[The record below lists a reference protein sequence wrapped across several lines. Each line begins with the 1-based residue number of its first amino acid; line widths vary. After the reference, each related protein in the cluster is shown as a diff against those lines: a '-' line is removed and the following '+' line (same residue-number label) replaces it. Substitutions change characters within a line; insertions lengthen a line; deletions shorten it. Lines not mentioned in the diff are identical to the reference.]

1 MLRKGS
7 KYGKI
12 RPNSEYCQEKGKC
25 EDLMKVRRRP
35 LYLLEGANALS
46 GLSNA
51 IAIVTIPWLIFER
64 TGSATQ
70 AGIVV
75 ALSTIPGIFISPFV
89 GALIDHFGRKRVSI
103 GSDFL
108 SAISVMM
115 FPIWESLF
123 GLTFASIATFAVLG
137 AAFDPA
143 GYTARK
149 SLIPDVAKA
158 SNTSMDKLNS
168 WHEAVFSGGWALGP
182 AIGAVAISLVGA
194 ANSMWIVF
202 AAFILAIILISMLH
216 VGDLGLEHREEI
228 DDQEKFWTSTLRGL
242 QVLKSDKAMFYLTL
256 SIVFLAMVYL
266 PTESIVLPK
275 YFSDINDPRGLGFV
289 LSSMAVGGIASML
302 AYPWLVSR
310 FKKRTIVLGALLA
323 TSIAMIPMTFF
334 PPLGLFV
341 VSGFLLGLGW
351 GPMNPLMNSLVQQR
365 VAPHIQGRVFGVQ
378 TSLFYA
384 SGPIGMFVTGVCVD
398 AFGVRPVYTAA
409 VAILILFQL
418 VIMAVPSLHD
428 LDREASY

>member
-1 MLRKGS
+1 
-7 KYGKI
+7 
-12 RPNSEYCQEKGKC
+12 
-25 EDLMKVRRRP
+25 MKVSRRP

-51 IAIVTIPWLIFER
+51 IAIITVPWLIFER

-75 ALSTIPGIFISPFV
+75 AASAIPGIIISPFV
-89 GALIDHFGRKRVSI
+89 GALIDHYGRKRVSI
-103 GSDFL
+103 GSDLL
-108 SAISVMM
+108 SALSVMM
-115 FPIWESLF
+115 FPIWDSLF

-182 AIGAVAISLVGA
+182 AIGAIAISLVGA

-202 AAFILAIILISMLH
+202 VAFILAIILISMLH

-228 DDQEKFWTSTLRGL
+228 NDQEKFWTSTLRGL
-242 QVLKSDKAMFYLTL
+242 QVLKSDKAMYYLTI

-266 PTESIVLPK
+266 PTESIILPK
-275 YFSDINDPRGLGFV
+275 YFSDIDDPRGLGYV
-289 LSSMAVGGIASML
+289 LSSMAAGSIATTL
-302 AYPWLVSR
+302 AYPKLVKH
-310 FKKRTIVLGALLA
+310 FKKRSIVIGSLAA
-323 TSIAMIPMTFF
+323 TSLAMIPMTFF

-341 VSGFLLGLGW
+341 LAGFLLGLGW
-351 GPMNPLMNSLVQQR
+351 GPMNPLMNSMVQQR

-384 SGPIGMFVTGVCVD
+384 SGPIGMFVTGVSVD
-398 AFGVRPVYTAA
+398 AFGVRPVYIAA
-409 VAILILFQL
+409 VSILIVFQL
-418 VIMAVPSLHD
+418 FIMFLPDLHD
-428 LDREASY
+428 LDREAQY

>member
-1 MLRKGS
+1 
-7 KYGKI
+7 
-12 RPNSEYCQEKGKC
+12 
-25 EDLMKVRRRP
+25 MKVSRRP

-51 IAIVTIPWLIFER
+51 IAIITVPWLIFER

-70 AGIVV
+70 AGLVV
-75 ALSTIPGIFISPFV
+75 AASAVPGIIISPFV
-89 GALIDHFGRKRVSI
+89 GALIDHYGRKRVSI
-103 GSDFL
+103 GSDLL
-108 SAISVMM
+108 SALSVML
-115 FPIWESLF
+115 FPIWDSLF

-168 WHEAVFSGGWALGP
+168 WHEAVFSGGWVLGP
-182 AIGAVAISLVGA
+182 AIGAIAISLVGA

-202 AAFILAIILISMLH
+202 VAFILAIILISMLH

-228 DDQEKFWTSTLRGL
+228 GDQEKFWTSTLRGL
-242 QVLKSDKAMFYLTL
+242 QVLKSDKAMYYLTL

-266 PTESIVLPK
+266 PTESVVLPK
-275 YFSDINDPRGLGFV
+275 YFSDIDDPRGYGYV
-289 LSSMAVGGIASML
+289 LSSMAAGGIVTTL
-302 AYPWLVSR
+302 AYPKLVKH
-310 FKKRTIVLGALLA
+310 FKKRTIVIGALAA
-323 TSIAMIPMTFF
+323 TSVAMIPMTFF
-334 PPLGLFV
+334 PPIGLFV
-341 VSGFLLGLGW
+341 LAGFLLGLGW
-351 GPMNPLMNSLVQQR
+351 GPMNPLMNSVVQQR

-384 SGPIGMFVTGVCVD
+384 SGPIGMFVTGVSVD
-398 AFGVRPVYTAA
+398 AFGVRPVYIAA
-409 VAILILFQL
+409 VSILIVFQL
-418 VIMAVPSLHD
+418 FIMLLPDLRD
-428 LDREASY
+428 LDREAQY

>member
-1 MLRKGS
+1 
-7 KYGKI
+7 
-12 RPNSEYCQEKGKC
+12 
-25 EDLMKVRRRP
+25 MKVSRRP

-51 IAIVTIPWLIFER
+51 IAIITVPWLIFER

-75 ALSTIPGIFISPFV
+75 AASAIPGIIISPFV
-89 GALIDHFGRKRVSI
+89 GALIDHYGRKRVSI
-103 GSDFL
+103 GSDLL
-108 SAISVMM
+108 SALSVML
-115 FPIWESLF
+115 FPIWDSLF

-182 AIGAVAISLVGA
+182 AIGAIAISLVGA

-202 AAFILAIILISMLH
+202 VAFILAIILISMLH

-228 DDQEKFWTSTLRGL
+228 NDQEKFWSSTLRGL
-242 QVLKSDKAMFYLTL
+242 QVLKSDKAMFYLTI

-275 YFSDINDPRGLGFV
+275 YFSDIDDPRGLGYV
-289 LSSMAVGGIASML
+289 LSSLALGGIATTL
-302 AYPWLVSR
+302 AYPKLVKH
-310 FKKRTIVLGALLA
+310 FKKRSIVIGALAA
-323 TSIAMIPMTFF
+323 TSLAMIPMTFF
-334 PPLGLFV
+334 PPIGFFV
-341 VSGFLLGLGW
+341 LAGFLLGLGW
-351 GPMNPLMNSLVQQR
+351 GPMNPLMNSMVQQR

-384 SGPIGMFVTGVCVD
+384 SGPIGMFVTGVSVD
-398 AFGVRPVYTAA
+398 AFGVRPVYIAA
-409 VAILILFQL
+409 VSILIVFQL
-418 VIMAVPSLHD
+418 FIMFLPDLHD
-428 LDREASY
+428 LDREPTY

>member
-1 MLRKGS
+1 
-7 KYGKI
+7 
-12 RPNSEYCQEKGKC
+12 
-25 EDLMKVRRRP
+25 MKVSRRP

-51 IAIVTIPWLIFER
+51 IAIITVPWLIFER

-75 ALSTIPGIFISPFV
+75 AASAIPGIIISPFV
-89 GALIDHFGRKRVSI
+89 GALIDHYGRKRVSI
-103 GSDFL
+103 GSDLL
-108 SAISVMM
+108 SALSVMM
-115 FPIWESLF
+115 FPIWDSLF

-182 AIGAVAISLVGA
+182 AIGAIAISLVGA

-202 AAFILAIILISMLH
+202 VAFILAIILISMLH

-228 DDQEKFWTSTLRGL
+228 NDQEKFWSSTLRGL
-242 QVLKSDKAMFYLTL
+242 QVLKSDKAMYYLTI
-256 SIVFLAMVYL
+256 SIVFLTMVYL
-266 PTESIVLPK
+266 PTESIILPK
-275 YFSDINDPRGLGFV
+275 YFSDIDDPRGLGYV
-289 LSSMAVGGIASML
+289 LSSMAAGGIATTL
-302 AYPWLVSR
+302 AYPKLVKH
-310 FKKRTIVLGALLA
+310 FKKRSIVIGSLAA
-323 TSIAMIPMTFF
+323 TSLAMIPMTLF
-334 PPLGLFV
+334 PPIGLFV
-341 VSGFLLGLGW
+341 LAGFLLGLGW
-351 GPMNPLMNSLVQQR
+351 GPMNPLMNSMVQQR

-384 SGPIGMFVTGVCVD
+384 SGPIGMFVTGVSVD
-398 AFGVRPVYTAA
+398 AFGVRPVYIAA
-409 VAILILFQL
+409 VSILIVFQL
-418 VIMAVPSLHD
+418 FIMFLPDLHD
-428 LDREASY
+428 LDREPTY

>member
-1 MLRKGS
+1 
-7 KYGKI
+7 
-12 RPNSEYCQEKGKC
+12 
-25 EDLMKVRRRP
+25 MKVSRRP

-51 IAIVTIPWLIFER
+51 IAIITVPWLIFER

-75 ALSTIPGIFISPFV
+75 AASAIPGIIISPFV
-89 GALIDHFGRKRVSI
+89 GALIDHYGRKRVSI
-103 GSDFL
+103 GSDLL
-108 SAISVMM
+108 SALSVML
-115 FPIWESLF
+115 FPIWDSLF

-182 AIGAVAISLVGA
+182 ALGAIAISLVGA

-202 AAFILAIILISMLH
+202 FAFILAIVLISMLH

-228 DDQEKFWTSTLRGL
+228 NDQEKFWSSTLRGL
-242 QVLKSDKAMFYLTL
+242 QVLKSDKAMYYLTI

-266 PTESIVLPK
+266 PTESIILPK
-275 YFSDINDPRGLGFV
+275 YFSDIDDPRGLGYV
-289 LSSMAVGGIASML
+289 LSSMAAGGIATTL
-302 AYPWLVSR
+302 AYPKLVKH
-310 FKKRTIVLGALLA
+310 FKKRSIVIGSLAA
-323 TSIAMIPMTFF
+323 TSLAMIPMTLF
-334 PPLGLFV
+334 PPIGLFV
-341 VSGFLLGLGW
+341 LAGFLLGLGW
-351 GPMNPLMNSLVQQR
+351 GPMNPLMNSMVQQR

-384 SGPIGMFVTGVCVD
+384 SGPIGMFVTGVSVD
-398 AFGVRPVYTAA
+398 AFGVRPVYIAA
-409 VAILILFQL
+409 VSILIVFQL
-418 VIMAVPSLHD
+418 FIMFLPDLHD
-428 LDREASY
+428 LDREAQY

>member
-1 MLRKGS
+1 
-7 KYGKI
+7 
-12 RPNSEYCQEKGKC
+12 
-25 EDLMKVRRRP
+25 MKVSRRS

-51 IAIVTIPWLIFER
+51 IAIITVPWLIFER

-70 AGIVV
+70 AGLVV
-75 ALSTIPGIFISPFV
+75 AASAIPGIIISPFV
-89 GALIDHFGRKRVSI
+89 GALIDHYGRKRVSI
-103 GSDFL
+103 GSDLL
-108 SAISVMM
+108 SALSVML
-115 FPIWESLF
+115 FPIWDSLF

-168 WHEAVFSGGWALGP
+168 WHEAVFSGGWVLGP
-182 AIGAVAISLVGA
+182 AIGAIAISLVGA

-202 AAFILAIILISMLH
+202 VAFILAIILISMLH

-228 DDQEKFWTSTLRGL
+228 GDQEKFWTSTLRGL
-242 QVLKSDKAMFYLTL
+242 QVLKSDKAMYYLTL

-266 PTESIVLPK
+266 PTESVVLPK
-275 YFSDINDPRGLGFV
+275 YFSDIDDPRGYGYV
-289 LSSMAVGGIASML
+289 LSSMAAGGIVTTL
-302 AYPWLVSR
+302 AYPKLVKH
-310 FKKRTIVLGALLA
+310 FKKRTIVIGALAA
-323 TSIAMIPMTFF
+323 TSVAMIPMTFF
-334 PPLGLFV
+334 PPIGLFV
-341 VSGFLLGLGW
+341 LAGFLLGLGW
-351 GPMNPLMNSLVQQR
+351 GPMNPLMNSVVQQR

-384 SGPIGMFVTGVCVD
+384 SGPIGMFVTGVSVD
-398 AFGVRPVYTAA
+398 AFGVRPVYIAA
-409 VAILILFQL
+409 VSILIVFQL
-418 VIMAVPSLHD
+418 FIMLLPDLRD
-428 LDREASY
+428 LDREAQY

>member
-1 MLRKGS
+1 
-7 KYGKI
+7 
-12 RPNSEYCQEKGKC
+12 
-25 EDLMKVRRRP
+25 MKVSRRP

-51 IAIVTIPWLIFER
+51 IAIITIPWLIFER

-75 ALSTIPGIFISPFV
+75 AASAIPGIIISPFV
-89 GALIDHFGRKRVSI
+89 GALIDHYGRKRVSI
-103 GSDFL
+103 GSDLL
-108 SAISVMM
+108 SALSVML
-115 FPIWESLF
+115 FPIWDSLF

-182 AIGAVAISLVGA
+182 ALGAVAISLVGA

-202 AAFILAIILISMLH
+202 IAFILAIILISMLH
-216 VGDLGLEHREEI
+216 VGDLGLEHREKI
-228 DDQEKFWTSTLRGL
+228 NDQEKFWTSTLRGL
-242 QVLKSDKAMFYLTL
+242 QVLKSDKAMYYFTI
-256 SIVFLAMVYL
+256 SIVFLSMVYL

-275 YFSDINDPRGLGFV
+275 YFSDIDDPRGLGYV
-289 LSSMAVGGIASML
+289 LSSMALGGIASML
-302 AYPWLVSR
+302 AYPRLVNR
-310 FKKRTIVLGALLA
+310 FKKRSSVIGALAA

-334 PPLGLFV
+334 PPIGLFV
-341 VSGFLLGLGW
+341 LSGFILGLGW

-378 TSLFYA
+378 TALFYA
-384 SGPIGMFVTGVCVD
+384 SGPIGMFVTGVSVD
-398 AFGVRPVYTAA
+398 AFGVRPVYIAA
-409 VAILILFQL
+409 VSILIVFQL
-418 VIMAVPSLHD
+418 FIMLLPDLHD
-428 LDREASY
+428 LDRKPTY

>member
-1 MLRKGS
+1 
-7 KYGKI
+7 
-12 RPNSEYCQEKGKC
+12 
-25 EDLMKVRRRP
+25 MKVSRRP

-51 IAIVTIPWLIFER
+51 IAIITIPWLIFER

-75 ALSTIPGIFISPFV
+75 AASAVPGIIISPFV
-89 GALIDHFGRKRVSI
+89 GALIDHYGRKRVSI
-103 GSDFL
+103 GLDLL
-108 SAISVMM
+108 SALSVML
-115 FPIWESLF
+115 FPIWDSLF

-182 AIGAVAISLVGA
+182 ALGAIAISLVGA

-202 AAFILAIILISMLH
+202 IAFILAIILISMLH

-228 DDQEKFWTSTLRGL
+228 NDQEKFWTSTLRGL
-242 QVLKSDKAMFYLTL
+242 QVLKSDKALYYLTI

-266 PTESIVLPK
+266 PTESVVLPK
-275 YFSDINDPRGLGFV
+275 YFSDINDPRGLGYV
-289 LSSMAVGGIASML
+289 LSSMAIGGIASML
-302 AYPWLVSR
+302 AYPRLVKR
-310 FKKRTIVLGALLA
+310 FKKRNIVIGALAA
-323 TSIAMIPMTFF
+323 TSLAMIPMTFF
-334 PPLGLFV
+334 PPIGLFV
-341 VSGFLLGLGW
+341 LSGFLLGLGW

-378 TSLFYA
+378 TALFYA
-384 SGPIGMFVTGVCVD
+384 SGPIGMFVTGVSVD
-398 AFGVRPVYTAA
+398 AFGVRPVYIAA
-409 VAILILFQL
+409 VSILIFFQL
-418 VIMAVPSLHD
+418 FIMLLPDLHD
-428 LDREASY
+428 LDREAQY

>member
-1 MLRKGS
+1 
-7 KYGKI
+7 
-12 RPNSEYCQEKGKC
+12 
-25 EDLMKVRRRP
+25 MKVSRRP

-51 IAIVTIPWLIFER
+51 IAIITVPWLIFER

-75 ALSTIPGIFISPFV
+75 ALSAVPGIFLSPFV
-89 GALIDHFGRKRVSI
+89 GALIDHYGRKRVSI
-103 GSDFL
+103 GSDLL
-108 SAISVMM
+108 SALSVMM
-115 FPIWESLF
+115 FPIWDSLF

-182 AIGAVAISLVGA
+182 AIGAIAISLVGA

-202 AAFILAIILISMLH
+202 VAFILAIILISMLH

-228 DDQEKFWTSTLRGL
+228 NDQEKFWSSTLRGL
-242 QVLKSDKAMFYLTL
+242 QVLKSDKAMYYLTI

-266 PTESIVLPK
+266 PTESIILPK
-275 YFSDINDPRGLGFV
+275 YFSDIDDPRGLGFV
-289 LSSMAVGGIASML
+289 LSSMAAGGIATTL
-302 AYPWLVSR
+302 AYPKLVKH
-310 FKKRTIVLGALLA
+310 FKKRSIVIGALAA
-323 TSIAMIPMTFF
+323 TSLAMIPMTFF
-334 PPLGLFV
+334 PPIGLFV
-341 VSGFLLGLGW
+341 LAGFFLGLGW
-351 GPMNPLMNSLVQQR
+351 GPMNPLMNSMVQQR

-384 SGPIGMFVTGVCVD
+384 SGPIGMFVTGVSVD
-398 AFGVRPVYTAA
+398 AFGVRPVYIAA
-409 VAILILFQL
+409 VSILIVFQL
-418 VIMAVPSLHD
+418 FIMFLPDLHD
-428 LDREASY
+428 LDREAQY

>member
-1 MLRKGS
+1 
-7 KYGKI
+7 
-12 RPNSEYCQEKGKC
+12 
-25 EDLMKVRRRP
+25 MKVSRRP

-51 IAIVTIPWLIFER
+51 IAIITVPWLIFER

-75 ALSTIPGIFISPFV
+75 AVSAVPGIFLSPFV
-89 GALIDHFGRKRVSI
+89 GALIDHYGRKRVSI
-103 GSDFL
+103 GSDLL
-108 SAISVMM
+108 SALSVMM
-115 FPIWESLF
+115 FPIWDSLF

-182 AIGAVAISLVGA
+182 AIGAFAISIVGA

-228 DDQEKFWTSTLRGL
+228 NDQEKFWPSTLRGL
-242 QVLKSDKAMFYLTL
+242 QVLKSDKAMYYLTI
-256 SIVFLAMVYL
+256 SIVILAMVYL
-266 PTESIVLPK
+266 PTESIILPK
-275 YFSDINDPRGLGFV
+275 YFSDIDDPRGLGYV
-289 LSSMAVGGIASML
+289 LSSMAAGGIATTL
-302 AYPWLVSR
+302 AYPKLVKH
-310 FKKRTIVLGALLA
+310 FKKRSIVIGALAA
-323 TSIAMIPMTFF
+323 TSLAMIPMTFF
-334 PPLGLFV
+334 PPIGFFILA
-341 VSGFLLGLGW
+341 GFLLGLGW
-351 GPMNPLMNSLVQQR
+351 GPMNPLMNSMVQQR

-384 SGPIGMFVTGVCVD
+384 SGPIGMFVTGVSVD
-398 AFGVRPVYTAA
+398 AFGVRPVYIAA
-409 VAILILFQL
+409 VSILIVFQL
-418 VIMAVPSLHD
+418 FIMFLPDLHD
-428 LDREASY
+428 LDREAQY

>member
-1 MLRKGS
+1 
-7 KYGKI
+7 
-12 RPNSEYCQEKGKC
+12 
-25 EDLMKVRRRP
+25 MKVSRRP

-51 IAIVTIPWLIFER
+51 IAIITVPWLIFER

-75 ALSTIPGIFISPFV
+75 AASAIPGIIISPFV
-89 GALIDHFGRKRVSI
+89 GALIDHYGRKRVSI
-103 GSDFL
+103 GSDLL
-108 SAISVMM
+108 SALSVML
-115 FPIWESLF
+115 FPIWDSLF

-182 AIGAVAISLVGA
+182 AIGAIAISLVGA

-202 AAFILAIILISMLH
+202 VAFILAIILISMLH

-228 DDQEKFWTSTLRGL
+228 NDQEKFWSSTLRGL
-242 QVLKSDKAMFYLTL
+242 QVLKSDKAMYYLTI
-256 SIVFLAMVYL
+256 SIVFLVMVYL
-266 PTESIVLPK
+266 PTESIILPK
-275 YFSDINDPRGLGFV
+275 YFSDIDDPRGLGYV
-289 LSSMAVGGIASML
+289 LSSMAAGGIATTL
-302 AYPWLVSR
+302 AYPKLVKH
-310 FKKRTIVLGALLA
+310 FKKRSIVIGSLAA
-323 TSIAMIPMTFF
+323 TSLAMIPMTFF

-341 VSGFLLGLGW
+341 LAGFLLGLGW
-351 GPMNPLMNSLVQQR
+351 GPMNPLMNSIVQQR

-384 SGPIGMFVTGVCVD
+384 SGPIGMFVTGVSVD
-398 AFGVRPVYTAA
+398 AFGVRPVYIAA
-409 VAILILFQL
+409 VSILIVFQL
-418 VIMAVPSLHD
+418 FIMFLPDLHD
-428 LDREASY
+428 LDREAQY

>member
-1 MLRKGS
+1 
-7 KYGKI
+7 
-12 RPNSEYCQEKGKC
+12 
-25 EDLMKVRRRP
+25 MKVSRRP

-51 IAIVTIPWLIFER
+51 IAIITVPWLIFER

-70 AGIVV
+70 AGLVV
-75 ALSTIPGIFISPFV
+75 AVSAIPGIIISPFV
-89 GALIDHFGRKRVSI
+89 GALIDHYGRKRVSI
-103 GSDFL
+103 GSDLL
-108 SAISVMM
+108 SALSVML
-115 FPIWESLF
+115 FPIWDSLF

-182 AIGAVAISLVGA
+182 AIGAFAISIVGA

-202 AAFILAIILISMLH
+202 IAFILAIILISLLH

-228 DDQEKFWTSTLRGL
+228 NDQEKFWTSTLRGL
-242 QVLKSDKAMFYLTL
+242 QVLKSDKAMYYLTI
-256 SIVFLAMVYL
+256 SIVFLTMVYL

-275 YFSDINDPRGLGFV
+275 YFSDIDDPRGLGYV
-289 LSSMAVGGIASML
+289 LSSMAAGGIATTL
-302 AYPWLVSR
+302 AYPKLVKH
-310 FKKRTIVLGALLA
+310 FKKRSIVIGSLAA
-323 TSIAMIPMTFF
+323 TSLAMIPMTFF
-334 PPLGLFV
+334 PPIGLFV
-341 VSGFLLGLGW
+341 LAGFLLGLGW
-351 GPMNPLMNSLVQQR
+351 GPMNPLMNSMVQQR

-384 SGPIGMFVTGVCVD
+384 SGPIGMFVTGVSVD
-398 AFGVRPVYTAA
+398 AFGVRPVYIAA
-409 VAILILFQL
+409 VSILIIFELF
-418 VIMAVPSLHD
+418 IMFLPDLHD
-428 LDREASY
+428 LDREAQY

>member
-1 MLRKGS
+1 
-7 KYGKI
+7 
-12 RPNSEYCQEKGKC
+12 
-25 EDLMKVRRRP
+25 MKVSRRP

-51 IAIVTIPWLIFER
+51 IAIITVPWLIFER

-75 ALSTIPGIFISPFV
+75 AASAIPGIIISPFV
-89 GALIDHFGRKRVSI
+89 GALIDHYGRKRVSI
-103 GSDFL
+103 GSDLL
-108 SAISVMM
+108 SALSVMM
-115 FPIWESLF
+115 FPIWDSLF

-182 AIGAVAISLVGA
+182 AIGAIAISLVGA

-202 AAFILAIILISMLH
+202 VAFILAIILISMLH

-228 DDQEKFWTSTLRGL
+228 NDQEKFWSSTLRGL
-242 QVLKSDKAMFYLTL
+242 QVLKSDKAMYYLTI
-256 SIVFLAMVYL
+256 SIVFLTMVYL
-266 PTESIVLPK
+266 PTESIILPK
-275 YFSDINDPRGLGFV
+275 YFSDIDDPRGLGYV
-289 LSSMAVGGIASML
+289 LSSMAAGGIATTL
-302 AYPWLVSR
+302 AYPKLVKH
-310 FKKRTIVLGALLA
+310 FKKRSIVIGSLAA
-323 TSIAMIPMTFF
+323 TSLAMIPMTLF
-334 PPLGLFV
+334 PPIGLFV
-341 VSGFLLGLGW
+341 LAGFLLGLGW
-351 GPMNPLMNSLVQQR
+351 GPMNPLMNSMVQQR

-384 SGPIGMFVTGVCVD
+384 SGPIGMFVTGVSVD
-398 AFGVRPVYTAA
+398 AFGVRPVYIAA
-409 VAILILFQL
+409 VSILIVFQL
-418 VIMAVPSLHD
+418 FIMFLPDLHD
-428 LDREASY
+428 LDREATY

>member
-1 MLRKGS
+1 
-7 KYGKI
+7 
-12 RPNSEYCQEKGKC
+12 
-25 EDLMKVRRRP
+25 MKVSRRP

-51 IAIVTIPWLIFER
+51 IAIITIPWLIFER

-75 ALSTIPGIFISPFV
+75 AASAIPGIFISPFV
-89 GALIDHFGRKRVSI
+89 GALIDHYGRKRVSI
-103 GSDFL
+103 GSDL
-108 SAISVMM
+108 MSALSVML
-115 FPIWESLF
+115 FPIWDSLF

-143 GYTARK
+143 GYTARI

-168 WHEAVFSGGWALGP
+168 WHEAVFSGGWVLGP
-182 AIGAVAISLVGA
+182 ALGAIAISIVGA

-202 AAFILAIILISMLH
+202 GAFILAMILISMLH

-228 DDQEKFWTSTLRGL
+228 GDQEKFWTSTLRGL
-242 QVLKSDKAMFYLTL
+242 QVLKSDKAMYYLTL

-266 PTESIVLPK
+266 PTESVVLPK
-275 YFSDINDPRGLGFV
+275 YFSDIDDPRGYGYV
-289 LSSMAVGGIASML
+289 LSSMAAGGIATTL
-302 AYPWLVSR
+302 AYPKLVKH
-310 FKKRTIVLGALLA
+310 FKKRTIVIGALAA
-323 TSIAMIPMTFF
+323 TSVAMIPMTFF
-334 PPLGLFV
+334 PPIGFFV
-341 VSGFLLGLGW
+341 LAGFLLGLGW
-351 GPMNPLMNSLVQQR
+351 GPMNPLMNSVVQQR

-384 SGPIGMFVTGVCVD
+384 SGPIGMFVTGVSVD
-398 AFGVRPVYTAA
+398 AFGVRPVYIAA
-409 VAILILFQL
+409 VSILIVFQL
-418 VIMAVPSLHD
+418 FIMFLPDLHD
-428 LDREASY
+428 LDREAQY

>member
-1 MLRKGS
+1 
-7 KYGKI
+7 
-12 RPNSEYCQEKGKC
+12 
-25 EDLMKVRRRP
+25 MKVSRRP

-51 IAIVTIPWLIFER
+51 IAIITIPWLIFER

-75 ALSTIPGIFISPFV
+75 AASTIPGIFISPFV
-89 GALIDHFGRKRVSI
+89 GALIDHYGRKRVSI
-103 GSDFL
+103 GSDLL
-108 SAISVMM
+108 SALSVML
-115 FPIWESLF
+115 FPIWDSLF

-182 AIGAVAISLVGA
+182 AIGAFAISIVGA

-202 AAFILAIILISMLH
+202 VAFILAIILISMLH

-242 QVLKSDKAMFYLTL
+242 QVLKSDKAMYYLTL

-266 PTESIVLPK
+266 PTESVVLPK
-275 YFSDINDPRGLGFV
+275 YFSDIDDPRGLGFV
-289 LSSMAVGGIASML
+289 LSSMAIGGIASML
-302 AYPWLVSR
+302 AYPRLVKR
-310 FKKRTIVLGALLA
+310 FKKRSIVIGALAA
-323 TSIAMIPMTFF
+323 TSLAMIPMTFF
-334 PPLGLFV
+334 PPIGLFV
-341 VSGFLLGLGW
+341 LAGFLLGLGW
-351 GPMNPLMNSLVQQR
+351 GPMNPLMNSMVQQR

-378 TSLFYA
+378 TALFYA
-384 SGPIGMFVTGVCVD
+384 SGPIGMFVTGVSVD
-398 AFGVRPVYTAA
+398 AFGVRPVYIAA
-409 VAILILFQL
+409 VSILIVFQL
-418 VIMAVPSLHD
+418 FIMFLPDLHD
-428 LDREASY
+428 LDREAQY

>member
-1 MLRKGS
+1 
-7 KYGKI
+7 
-12 RPNSEYCQEKGKC
+12 
-25 EDLMKVRRRP
+25 MKVSRRP

-51 IAIVTIPWLIFER
+51 IAIITVPWLIFER

-75 ALSTIPGIFISPFV
+75 AASAIPGIIISPFV
-89 GALIDHFGRKRVSI
+89 GALIDHYGRKRVSI
-103 GSDFL
+103 GSDLL
-108 SAISVMM
+108 SALSVML
-115 FPIWESLF
+115 FPIWDSLF

-168 WHEAVFSGGWALGP
+168 WHEAVFSGGWVLGP
-182 AIGAVAISLVGA
+182 ALGAIAISIVGA

-202 AAFILAIILISMLH
+202 VAFILAMILISMLH

-228 DDQEKFWTSTLRGL
+228 GDQEKFWTSTLRGL
-242 QVLKSDKAMFYLTL
+242 QVLKSDKAMYYLTL

-266 PTESIVLPK
+266 PTESVVLPK
-275 YFSDINDPRGLGFV
+275 YFSDIDDPRGYGYV
-289 LSSMAVGGIASML
+289 LSSMAAGGIATTL
-302 AYPWLVSR
+302 AYPKLVKH
-310 FKKRTIVLGALLA
+310 FKKRTIVIGALAA
-323 TSIAMIPMTFF
+323 TSLAMIPMTFF
-334 PPLGLFV
+334 PPIGFFV
-341 VSGFLLGLGW
+341 LAGFLLGLGW
-351 GPMNPLMNSLVQQR
+351 GPMNPLMNSVVQQR

-384 SGPIGMFVTGVCVD
+384 SGPIGMFVTGVSVD
-398 AFGVRPVYTAA
+398 AFGVRPVYIAA
-409 VAILILFQL
+409 VSILIVFQL
-418 VIMAVPSLHD
+418 FIMFLPDLHD
-428 LDREASY
+428 LDREPTY

>member
-1 MLRKGS
+1 
-7 KYGKI
+7 
-12 RPNSEYCQEKGKC
+12 
-25 EDLMKVRRRP
+25 MKVSRRP

-51 IAIVTIPWLIFER
+51 IAIITVPWLIFER

-75 ALSTIPGIFISPFV
+75 AASAIPGIIISPFV
-89 GALIDHFGRKRVSI
+89 GALIDHYGRKRVSI
-103 GSDFL
+103 GSDLL
-108 SAISVMM
+108 SALSVML
-115 FPIWESLF
+115 FPIWDSLF

-182 AIGAVAISLVGA
+182 AIGAIAISLVGA

-202 AAFILAIILISMLH
+202 VAFILAIILISMLH

-228 DDQEKFWTSTLRGL
+228 NDQEKFWSSTLRGL
-242 QVLKSDKAMFYLTL
+242 QVLKSDKAMYYFTI
-256 SIVFLAMVYL
+256 SIVFLVMVYL
-266 PTESIVLPK
+266 PTESIILPK
-275 YFSDINDPRGLGFV
+275 YFSDIDDPRGLGYV
-289 LSSMAVGGIASML
+289 LSSMAAGSIATTL
-302 AYPWLVSR
+302 AYPKLVKH
-310 FKKRTIVLGALLA
+310 FKKRSIVIGSLAA
-323 TSIAMIPMTFF
+323 TSLAMIPMTLF
-334 PPLGLFV
+334 PPIGLFV
-341 VSGFLLGLGW
+341 LAGFLLGLGW
-351 GPMNPLMNSLVQQR
+351 GPMNPLMNSMVQQR

-384 SGPIGMFVTGVCVD
+384 SGPIGMFVTGVSVD
-398 AFGVRPVYTAA
+398 AFGVRPVYIAA
-409 VAILILFQL
+409 VSILIVFQL
-418 VIMAVPSLHD
+418 FIMFLPDLHD
-428 LDREASY
+428 LDREPTY

>member
-1 MLRKGS
+1 
-7 KYGKI
+7 
-12 RPNSEYCQEKGKC
+12 
-25 EDLMKVRRRP
+25 MKVSRRP

-51 IAIVTIPWLIFER
+51 IAIITVPWLIFER

-75 ALSTIPGIFISPFV
+75 AASAIPGIIISPFV
-89 GALIDHFGRKRVSI
+89 GALIDHYGRKRVSI
-103 GSDFL
+103 GSDLL
-108 SAISVMM
+108 SALSVMM
-115 FPIWESLF
+115 FPIWDSLF

-182 AIGAVAISLVGA
+182 AIGAIAISLVGA

-202 AAFILAIILISMLH
+202 VAFILAIILISMLH

-228 DDQEKFWTSTLRGL
+228 NDQEKFWSSTLRGL
-242 QVLKSDKAMFYLTL
+242 QVLKSDKAMYYLTI
-256 SIVFLAMVYL
+256 SIVFLTMVYL
-266 PTESIVLPK
+266 PTESIILPK
-275 YFSDINDPRGLGFV
+275 YFSDIDDPRGLGYV
-289 LSSMAVGGIASML
+289 LSSMAAGSIATTL
-302 AYPWLVSR
+302 AYPKLVKH
-310 FKKRTIVLGALLA
+310 FKKRSIVIGSLAA
-323 TSIAMIPMTFF
+323 TSLAMIPMTLF
-334 PPLGLFV
+334 PPIGLFV
-341 VSGFLLGLGW
+341 LAGFLLGLGW
-351 GPMNPLMNSLVQQR
+351 GPMNPLMNSMVQQR

-384 SGPIGMFVTGVCVD
+384 SGPIGMFVTGVSVD
-398 AFGVRPVYTAA
+398 AFGVRPVYIAA
-409 VAILILFQL
+409 VSILIVFQL
-418 VIMAVPSLHD
+418 FIMFLPDLHD
-428 LDREASY
+428 LDREAQY

>member
-1 MLRKGS
+1 
-7 KYGKI
+7 
-12 RPNSEYCQEKGKC
+12 
-25 EDLMKVRRRP
+25 MKVSRRP

-51 IAIVTIPWLIFER
+51 IAIITVPWLIFER

-75 ALSTIPGIFISPFV
+75 AASAIPGIIISPFV
-89 GALIDHFGRKRVSI
+89 GALIDHYGRKRVSI
-103 GSDFL
+103 GSDLL
-108 SAISVMM
+108 SALSVML
-115 FPIWESLF
+115 FPIWDSLF

-182 AIGAVAISLVGA
+182 AIGAIAISLVGA

-202 AAFILAIILISMLH
+202 VAFILAIILISMLH

-228 DDQEKFWTSTLRGL
+228 NDQEKFWTSTLRGL
-242 QVLKSDKAMFYLTL
+242 QVLKSDKAMYYLTI

-266 PTESIVLPK
+266 PTESIILPK
-275 YFSDINDPRGLGFV
+275 YFSDIDDPRGLGYV
-289 LSSMAVGGIASML
+289 LSSMAAGGIATTL
-302 AYPWLVSR
+302 AYPKLVKH
-310 FKKRTIVLGALLA
+310 FKKRSIVIGSLAA
-323 TSIAMIPMTFF
+323 TSLAMIPMTLF
-334 PPLGLFV
+334 PPIGLFV
-341 VSGFLLGLGW
+341 LAGFLLGLGW
-351 GPMNPLMNSLVQQR
+351 GPMNPLMNSMVQQR

-384 SGPIGMFVTGVCVD
+384 SGPIGMFVTGVSVD
-398 AFGVRPVYTAA
+398 AFGVRPVYIAA
-409 VAILILFQL
+409 TSILIVFQL
-418 VIMAVPSLHD
+418 FIMFLPDLHD
-428 LDREASY
+428 LDREPTY

>member
-1 MLRKGS
+1 
-7 KYGKI
+7 
-12 RPNSEYCQEKGKC
+12 
-25 EDLMKVRRRP
+25 MKVSRRP

-51 IAIVTIPWLIFER
+51 IAIITIPWLIFER

-75 ALSTIPGIFISPFV
+75 AASTIPGIFISPFV
-89 GALIDHFGRKRVSI
+89 GALIDHYGRKRVSI
-103 GSDFL
+103 GSDLL
-108 SAISVMM
+108 SALSVML
-115 FPIWESLF
+115 FPIWDSLF

-182 AIGAVAISLVGA
+182 AIGAIAISIVGA

-202 AAFILAIILISMLH
+202 VAFIFAIILISMLH

-228 DDQEKFWTSTLRGL
+228 NDQEKFWTSTLRGL

-275 YFSDINDPRGLGFV
+275 YFSDIDDPRGLGFV
-289 LSSMAVGGIASML
+289 LSSMAIGGIASML
-302 AYPWLVSR
+302 AYPQLVKR
-310 FKKRTIVLGALLA
+310 FKKRSIVIGALAA

-334 PPLGLFV
+334 PPIGLFV
-341 VSGFLLGLGW
+341 LSGFLLGLGW
-351 GPMNPLMNSLVQQR
+351 GPMNPLMNSMVQQR

-384 SGPIGMFVTGVCVD
+384 SGPIGMFVTGVSVD
-398 AFGVRPVYTAA
+398 AFGVRPVYITA
-409 VAILILFQL
+409 VSILIVFQL
-418 VIMAVPSLHD
+418 FIMFLPDLHD
-428 LDREASY
+428 LDREVQY

>member
-1 MLRKGS
+1 
-7 KYGKI
+7 
-12 RPNSEYCQEKGKC
+12 
-25 EDLMKVRRRP
+25 MKVSRRP

-51 IAIVTIPWLIFER
+51 IAIITIPWLIFER
-64 TGSATQ
+64 TGSPTQ

-75 ALSTIPGIFISPFV
+75 AASAIPGIIISPFV
-89 GALIDHFGRKRVSI
+89 GALIDHYGRKRVSI
-103 GSDFL
+103 GSDLL
-108 SAISVMM
+108 SALSVML
-115 FPIWESLF
+115 FPIWDSLF

-182 AIGAVAISLVGA
+182 ALGAVAISLVGA

-202 AAFILAIILISMLH
+202 IAFILAIILISMLH

-228 DDQEKFWTSTLRGL
+228 NDQEKFWTSTLRGL
-242 QVLKSDKAMFYLTL
+242 QVLKSDKAMYYFTI

-275 YFSDINDPRGLGFV
+275 YFSDIDDPRGLGYV
-289 LSSMAVGGIASML
+289 LSSMALGGIASML
-302 AYPWLVSR
+302 AYPRLVKR
-310 FKKRTIVLGALLA
+310 FTKRSIVIGALAA

-334 PPLGLFV
+334 PPIGLFV
-341 VSGFLLGLGW
+341 LSGFILGLGW

-378 TSLFYA
+378 TALFYA
-384 SGPIGMFVTGVCVD
+384 SGPIGMFVTGVSVD
-398 AFGVRPVYTAA
+398 AFGVRPVYIAA
-409 VAILILFQL
+409 VSISIVFQL
-418 VIMAVPSLHD
+418 FIMLLPDLHD
-428 LDREASY
+428 LDRKPSY

>member
-1 MLRKGS
+1 
-7 KYGKI
+7 
-12 RPNSEYCQEKGKC
+12 
-25 EDLMKVRRRP
+25 MKVSRRP

-51 IAIVTIPWLIFER
+51 IAIITIPWLIFER

-75 ALSTIPGIFISPFV
+75 ALSAIPGIVISPFV
-89 GALIDHFGRKRVSI
+89 GALIDHYGRKRVSI
-103 GSDFL
+103 GSDLL
-108 SAISVMM
+108 SALSVML
-115 FPIWESLF
+115 FPIWDSLF

-182 AIGAVAISLVGA
+182 ALGAIAISLVGA

-202 AAFILAIILISMLH
+202 FAFILAMVLISALH

-228 DDQEKFWTSTLRGL
+228 NDQEKFWTSTLRGL
-242 QVLKSDKAMFYLTL
+242 QVLKSDKAMYYLTI

-266 PTESIVLPK
+266 PTESVVLPK
-275 YFSDINDPRGLGFV
+275 YFSDVNDPRGLGYV
-289 LSSMAVGGIASML
+289 LSSMALGGIASML
-302 AYPWLVSR
+302 AYPRLVKR
-310 FKKRTIVLGALLA
+310 FKKRTIVVGALVA
-323 TSIAMIPMTFF
+323 TSMAMIPMTFF
-334 PPLGLFV
+334 PPIGLFV
-341 VSGFLLGLGW
+341 LSGFLLGLGW

-384 SGPIGMFVTGVCVD
+384 SGPIGMFATGISVD
-398 AFGVRPVYTAA
+398 AFGVRPVYIAA
-409 VAILILFQL
+409 VSILIIFQL
-418 VIMAVPSLHD
+418 FIMILPDLHD
-428 LDREASY
+428 LDRKPTY

>member
-1 MLRKGS
+1 
-7 KYGKI
+7 
-12 RPNSEYCQEKGKC
+12 
-25 EDLMKVRRRP
+25 MKVSRRP

-51 IAIVTIPWLIFER
+51 IAIITIPWLIFER

-75 ALSTIPGIFISPFV
+75 AASAIPGIFISPFV
-89 GALIDHFGRKRVSI
+89 GALIDHYGRKRVSI
-103 GSDFL
+103 GSDL
-108 SAISVMM
+108 MSALSVML
-115 FPIWESLF
+115 FPIWDSLF

-168 WHEAVFSGGWALGP
+168 WHEAVFSGGWVLGP
-182 AIGAVAISLVGA
+182 ALGAIAISIVGA

-202 AAFILAIILISMLH
+202 VAFILAMILISMLH

-228 DDQEKFWTSTLRGL
+228 GDQEKFWTSTLRGL
-242 QVLKSDKAMFYLTL
+242 QVLKSDKAMYYLTL

-266 PTESIVLPK
+266 PTESVVLPK
-275 YFSDINDPRGLGFV
+275 YFSDIDDPRGYGYV
-289 LSSMAVGGIASML
+289 LSSMAAGGIATTL
-302 AYPWLVSR
+302 AYPKLVKH
-310 FKKRTIVLGALLA
+310 FKKRTIVVGALAA
-323 TSIAMIPMTFF
+323 TSVAMIPMTFF
-334 PPLGLFV
+334 PPIGFFV
-341 VSGFLLGLGW
+341 LAGFLLGLGW
-351 GPMNPLMNSLVQQR
+351 GPMNPLMNSVVQQR

-384 SGPIGMFVTGVCVD
+384 SGPIGMFVTGVSVD
-398 AFGVRPVYTAA
+398 AFGVRPVYIAA
-409 VAILILFQL
+409 VSILIVFQL
-418 VIMAVPSLHD
+418 FIMLLPDLRD
-428 LDREASY
+428 LDREAQY

>member
-1 MLRKGS
+1 
-7 KYGKI
+7 
-12 RPNSEYCQEKGKC
+12 
-25 EDLMKVRRRP
+25 MKVSRRP

-51 IAIVTIPWLIFER
+51 IAIITVPWLIFER

-75 ALSTIPGIFISPFV
+75 AASAIPGIIISPFV
-89 GALIDHFGRKRVSI
+89 GALIYHYGRKRVSI
-103 GSDFL
+103 GSDLL
-108 SAISVMM
+108 SALSVML
-115 FPIWESLF
+115 FPIWDSLF

-182 AIGAVAISLVGA
+182 AIGAIAISLVGA

-202 AAFILAIILISMLH
+202 VAFILAIILISMLH

-228 DDQEKFWTSTLRGL
+228 NDQEKFWSSTLRGL
-242 QVLKSDKAMFYLTL
+242 QVLKSDKAMYYFTI
-256 SIVFLAMVYL
+256 SIVFLVMVYL
-266 PTESIVLPK
+266 PTESIILPK
-275 YFSDINDPRGLGFV
+275 YFSDIDDPRGLGYV
-289 LSSMAVGGIASML
+289 LSSMAAGSIATTL
-302 AYPWLVSR
+302 AYPKLVKH
-310 FKKRTIVLGALLA
+310 FKKRSIVIGSLAA
-323 TSIAMIPMTFF
+323 TSLAMIPMTLF
-334 PPLGLFV
+334 PPIGLFV
-341 VSGFLLGLGW
+341 LAGFLLGLGW
-351 GPMNPLMNSLVQQR
+351 GPMNPLMNSMVQQR

-384 SGPIGMFVTGVCVD
+384 SGPIGMFVTGVSVD
-398 AFGVRPVYTAA
+398 AFGVRPVYIAA
-409 VAILILFQL
+409 VSILIVFQL
-418 VIMAVPSLHD
+418 FIMFLPDLHD
-428 LDREASY
+428 LDREAQY

>member
-1 MLRKGS
+1 
-7 KYGKI
+7 
-12 RPNSEYCQEKGKC
+12 
-25 EDLMKVRRRP
+25 MKVSRRP

-51 IAIVTIPWLIFER
+51 IAIITVPWLIFER

-75 ALSTIPGIFISPFV
+75 AASAIPGIIISPFV
-89 GALIDHFGRKRVSI
+89 GALIDHYGRKRVSI
-103 GSDFL
+103 GSDLL
-108 SAISVMM
+108 SALSVML
-115 FPIWESLF
+115 FPIWDSLF

-182 AIGAVAISLVGA
+182 AIGAIAISLVGA

-202 AAFILAIILISMLH
+202 FAFILAIVLISMLH

-228 DDQEKFWTSTLRGL
+228 NDQEKFWTSTLRGL
-242 QVLKSDKAMFYLTL
+242 QVLKSDKAMYYLTI

-266 PTESIVLPK
+266 PTESVVLPK
-275 YFSDINDPRGLGFV
+275 YFSDIDDPRGLGYV
-289 LSSMAVGGIASML
+289 LSSMAAGGIASML
-302 AYPWLVSR
+302 AYPRLVKR
-310 FKKRTIVLGALLA
+310 FKKRSIVIGSLAA
-323 TSIAMIPMTFF
+323 TSLAMIPMTFF
-334 PPLGLFV
+334 PPIGLFV
-341 VSGFLLGLGW
+341 LAGFLLGLGW
-351 GPMNPLMNSLVQQR
+351 GPMNPLMNSMVQQR

-384 SGPIGMFVTGVCVD
+384 SGPIGMFVTGVSVD
-398 AFGVRPVYTAA
+398 AFGVRPVYIAA
-409 VAILILFQL
+409 VSILIVFQL
-418 VIMAVPSLHD
+418 FIMFLPDLHD
-428 LDREASY
+428 LDREPTY

>member
-1 MLRKGS
+1 
-7 KYGKI
+7 
-12 RPNSEYCQEKGKC
+12 
-25 EDLMKVRRRP
+25 MKVSRRP

-51 IAIVTIPWLIFER
+51 IAIITVPWLIFER

-75 ALSTIPGIFISPFV
+75 AASAIPGIIISPFV
-89 GALIDHFGRKRVSI
+89 GALIDHYGRKRVSI
-103 GSDFL
+103 GSDLL
-108 SAISVMM
+108 SALSVMM
-115 FPIWESLF
+115 FPIWDSLF

-182 AIGAVAISLVGA
+182 AIGAIAISLVGA

-202 AAFILAIILISMLH
+202 VAFILAIILISMLH

-228 DDQEKFWTSTLRGL
+228 NDQEKFWSSTLRGL
-242 QVLKSDKAMFYLTL
+242 QVLKSDKAMYYLTI
-256 SIVFLAMVYL
+256 SIVFLTMVYL
-266 PTESIVLPK
+266 PTESIILPK
-275 YFSDINDPRGLGFV
+275 YFSDIDDPRGLGYV
-289 LSSMAVGGIASML
+289 LSSMAAGGIATTL
-302 AYPWLVSR
+302 AYPKLVKH
-310 FKKRTIVLGALLA
+310 FKKRSIVIGSLAA
-323 TSIAMIPMTFF
+323 TSLAMIPMTLF
-334 PPLGLFV
+334 PPIGLFV
-341 VSGFLLGLGW
+341 LAGFLLGLGW
-351 GPMNPLMNSLVQQR
+351 GPMNPLMNSVVQQR

-384 SGPIGMFVTGVCVD
+384 SGPIGMFVTGVSVD
-398 AFGVRPVYTAA
+398 AFGVRPVYIAA
-409 VAILILFQL
+409 VSILIVFQL
-418 VIMAVPSLHD
+418 FIMFLPDLHD
-428 LDREASY
+428 LDREAQY

>member
-1 MLRKGS
+1 
-7 KYGKI
+7 
-12 RPNSEYCQEKGKC
+12 
-25 EDLMKVRRRP
+25 MKVSRRP

-51 IAIVTIPWLIFER
+51 IAIITVPWLIFER

-75 ALSTIPGIFISPFV
+75 AASAIPGIIISPFV
-89 GALIDHFGRKRVSI
+89 GALIDHYGRKRVSI
-103 GSDFL
+103 GSDLL
-108 SAISVMM
+108 SALSVMM
-115 FPIWESLF
+115 FPIWDSLF

-182 AIGAVAISLVGA
+182 AIGAIAISLVGA

-202 AAFILAIILISMLH
+202 VAFILAIILISMLH

-228 DDQEKFWTSTLRGL
+228 NDQEKFWSSTLRGL
-242 QVLKSDKAMFYLTL
+242 QVLKSDKAMYYLTI
-256 SIVFLAMVYL
+256 SIVFLVMVYL
-266 PTESIVLPK
+266 PTESIILPK
-275 YFSDINDPRGLGFV
+275 YFSDIDDPRGLGYV
-289 LSSMAVGGIASML
+289 LSSMAAGSIATTL
-302 AYPWLVSR
+302 AYPKLVKH
-310 FKKRTIVLGALLA
+310 FKKRSIVIGSLAA
-323 TSIAMIPMTFF
+323 TSLAMIPMTLF
-334 PPLGLFV
+334 PPIGLFV
-341 VSGFLLGLGW
+341 LAGFLLGLGW
-351 GPMNPLMNSLVQQR
+351 GPMNPLMNSVVQQR

-384 SGPIGMFVTGVCVD
+384 SGPIGMFVTGVSVD
-398 AFGVRPVYTAA
+398 AFGVRPVYIAA
-409 VAILILFQL
+409 VSILIVFQL
-418 VIMAVPSLHD
+418 FIMFLPDLHD
-428 LDREASY
+428 LDREAQY

>member
-1 MLRKGS
+1 
-7 KYGKI
+7 
-12 RPNSEYCQEKGKC
+12 
-25 EDLMKVRRRP
+25 MKVSRRP

-51 IAIVTIPWLIFER
+51 IAIITVPWLIFER

-75 ALSTIPGIFISPFV
+75 AASAIPGIIISPFV
-89 GALIDHFGRKRVSI
+89 GALIDHYGRKRVSI
-103 GSDFL
+103 GSDLL
-108 SAISVMM
+108 SALSVML
-115 FPIWESLF
+115 FPIWDSLF

-182 AIGAVAISLVGA
+182 AIGAIAISLVGA

-202 AAFILAIILISMLH
+202 VAFILAIILISMLH

-228 DDQEKFWTSTLRGL
+228 NDQEKFWSSTLRGL
-242 QVLKSDKAMFYLTL
+242 QVLKSDKAMYYLTI
-256 SIVFLAMVYL
+256 SIVFLTMVYL
-266 PTESIVLPK
+266 PTESIILPK
-275 YFSDINDPRGLGFV
+275 YFSDIDDPRGLGYV
-289 LSSMAVGGIASML
+289 LSSMAAGSIATTL
-302 AYPWLVSR
+302 AYPKLVKH
-310 FKKRTIVLGALLA
+310 FKKRSIVIGSLAA
-323 TSIAMIPMTFF
+323 TSLAMIPMTLF
-334 PPLGLFV
+334 PPIGLFV
-341 VSGFLLGLGW
+341 LAGFLLGLGW
-351 GPMNPLMNSLVQQR
+351 GPMNPLMNSMVQQR

-384 SGPIGMFVTGVCVD
+384 SGPIGMFVTGVSVD
-398 AFGVRPVYTAA
+398 AFGVRPVYIAA
-409 VAILILFQL
+409 VSILIVFQL
-418 VIMAVPSLHD
+418 FIMFLPDLHD
-428 LDREASY
+428 LDREAQY

>member
-1 MLRKGS
+1 
-7 KYGKI
+7 
-12 RPNSEYCQEKGKC
+12 
-25 EDLMKVRRRP
+25 MKVSRRP

-51 IAIVTIPWLIFER
+51 IAIITVPWLIFER

-75 ALSTIPGIFISPFV
+75 ALSAVPGIFLSPFV
-89 GALIDHFGRKRVSI
+89 GALIDHYGRKRVSI
-103 GSDFL
+103 GSDLL
-108 SAISVMM
+108 SALSVMM
-115 FPIWESLF
+115 FPIWDSLF

-182 AIGAVAISLVGA
+182 AIGAFAISIVGA

-202 AAFILAIILISMLH
+202 AAFILAIILISLLH

-228 DDQEKFWTSTLRGL
+228 NDQEKFWSSTLRGL
-242 QVLKSDKAMFYLTL
+242 QVLKSDKAMFYLTM

-275 YFSDINDPRGLGFV
+275 YFSDIDDPRGLGYV
-289 LSSMAVGGIASML
+289 LSSMAAGGIATTL
-302 AYPWLVSR
+302 AYPKLVKH
-310 FKKRTIVLGALLA
+310 FKKRSIVIGALAA
-323 TSIAMIPMTFF
+323 TSLAMIPMTFF
-334 PPLGLFV
+334 PPIGFFILA
-341 VSGFLLGLGW
+341 GFLLGLGW
-351 GPMNPLMNSLVQQR
+351 GPMNPLMNSMVQQR

-378 TSLFYA
+378 ASLFYA
-384 SGPIGMFVTGVCVD
+384 SGPIGMFVTGVSVD
-398 AFGVRPVYTAA
+398 AFGVRPVYIAA
-409 VAILILFQL
+409 VSILIVFQL
-418 VIMAVPSLHD
+418 FIMFLPDLHD
-428 LDREASY
+428 LDREAQY

>member
-1 MLRKGS
+1 
-7 KYGKI
+7 
-12 RPNSEYCQEKGKC
+12 
-25 EDLMKVRRRP
+25 MKVSRRP

-51 IAIVTIPWLIFER
+51 IAIITIPWLIFER

-75 ALSTIPGIFISPFV
+75 AASAIPGIFISPFV
-89 GALIDHFGRKRVSI
+89 GALIDHYGRKRVSI
-103 GSDFL
+103 GSDL
-108 SAISVMM
+108 MSALSVML
-115 FPIWESLF
+115 FPIWDSLF
-123 GLTFASIATFAVLG
+123 GLTFASIAAFAVLG

-168 WHEAVFSGGWALGP
+168 WHEAVFSGGWVLGP
-182 AIGAVAISLVGA
+182 ALGAIAISIVGA

-202 AAFILAIILISMLH
+202 VAFILAMILISMLH

-228 DDQEKFWTSTLRGL
+228 GDQEKFWTSTLRGL
-242 QVLKSDKAMFYLTL
+242 QVLKSDKAMYYLTL

-266 PTESIVLPK
+266 PTESVVLPK
-275 YFSDINDPRGLGFV
+275 YFSDIDDPRGYGYV
-289 LSSMAVGGIASML
+289 LSSMAAGGIATTL
-302 AYPWLVSR
+302 AYPKLVKH
-310 FKKRTIVLGALLA
+310 FKKRTIVIGALAA
-323 TSIAMIPMTFF
+323 TSVAMIPMTFF
-334 PPLGLFV
+334 PPIGLFV
-341 VSGFLLGLGW
+341 LAGFLLGLGW
-351 GPMNPLMNSLVQQR
+351 GPMNPLMNSVVQQR

-384 SGPIGMFVTGVCVD
+384 SGPIGMFVTGVSVD
-398 AFGVRPVYTAA
+398 AFGVRPVYIAA
-409 VAILILFQL
+409 VSILIVFQL
-418 VIMAVPSLHD
+418 FIMLLPDLRD
-428 LDREASY
+428 LDREAQY

>member
-1 MLRKGS
+1 
-7 KYGKI
+7 
-12 RPNSEYCQEKGKC
+12 
-25 EDLMKVRRRP
+25 MKVSRRP

-51 IAIVTIPWLIFER
+51 IAIITVPWLIFER

-75 ALSTIPGIFISPFV
+75 AASAIPGIIISPFV
-89 GALIDHFGRKRVSI
+89 GALIDHYGRKRVSI
-103 GSDFL
+103 GSDLL
-108 SAISVMM
+108 SALSVMM
-115 FPIWESLF
+115 FPIWDSLF

-182 AIGAVAISLVGA
+182 AIGAIAISLVGA

-202 AAFILAIILISMLH
+202 VAFILAIILISMLH

-228 DDQEKFWTSTLRGL
+228 NDQEKFWSSTLRGL
-242 QVLKSDKAMFYLTL
+242 QVLKSDKAMYYLTI

-266 PTESIVLPK
+266 PTESIILPK
-275 YFSDINDPRGLGFV
+275 YFSDIDDPRGLGYV
-289 LSSMAVGGIASML
+289 LSSMAAGGIATTL
-302 AYPWLVSR
+302 AYPKLVKH
-310 FKKRTIVLGALLA
+310 FKKRSIVIGSLAA
-323 TSIAMIPMTFF
+323 TSLAMIPMTLF
-334 PPLGLFV
+334 PPIGLFV
-341 VSGFLLGLGW
+341 LAGFLLGLGW
-351 GPMNPLMNSLVQQR
+351 GPMNPLMNSMVQQR

-384 SGPIGMFVTGVCVD
+384 SGPIGMFVTGVSVD
-398 AFGVRPVYTAA
+398 AFGVRPVYIAA
-409 VAILILFQL
+409 VSILIVFQL
-418 VIMAVPSLHD
+418 FIMFLPDLHD
-428 LDREASY
+428 LDREAQY

>member
-1 MLRKGS
+1 
-7 KYGKI
+7 
-12 RPNSEYCQEKGKC
+12 
-25 EDLMKVRRRP
+25 MKVSRRP

-51 IAIVTIPWLIFER
+51 IAIITVPWLIFER

-75 ALSTIPGIFISPFV
+75 AASAIPGIIISPFV
-89 GALIDHFGRKRVSI
+89 GALIDHYGRKRVSI
-103 GSDFL
+103 GSDLL
-108 SAISVMM
+108 SALSVML
-115 FPIWESLF
+115 FPIWDSLF

-168 WHEAVFSGGWALGP
+168 WHEAVFSGGWVLGP
-182 AIGAVAISLVGA
+182 AIGAIAISLVGA

-202 AAFILAIILISMLH
+202 VAFILAIILISMLH

-228 DDQEKFWTSTLRGL
+228 GDQEKFWTSTLRGL
-242 QVLKSDKAMFYLTL
+242 QVLKSDKAMYYLTL

-266 PTESIVLPK
+266 PTESVVLPK
-275 YFSDINDPRGLGFV
+275 YFSDIDDPRGYGYV
-289 LSSMAVGGIASML
+289 LSSMAAGGIATTL
-302 AYPWLVSR
+302 AYPKLVKH
-310 FKKRTIVLGALLA
+310 FKKRTIVIGALAA
-323 TSIAMIPMTFF
+323 TSVAMIPMTFF
-334 PPLGLFV
+334 PPIGLFV
-341 VSGFLLGLGW
+341 LAGFLLGLGW
-351 GPMNPLMNSLVQQR
+351 GPMNPLMNSVVQQR

-384 SGPIGMFVTGVCVD
+384 SGPIGMFVTGVSVD
-398 AFGVRPVYTAA
+398 AFGVRPVYIAA
-409 VAILILFQL
+409 VSILIVFQL
-418 VIMAVPSLHD
+418 FIMLLPDLRD
-428 LDREASY
+428 LDREAQY

>member
-1 MLRKGS
+1 
-7 KYGKI
+7 
-12 RPNSEYCQEKGKC
+12 
-25 EDLMKVRRRP
+25 MKVSRRP

-51 IAIVTIPWLIFER
+51 IAIITIPWLIFER

-75 ALSTIPGIFISPFV
+75 AASAIPGIFISPFV
-89 GALIDHFGRKRVSI
+89 GALIDHYGRKRVSI
-103 GSDFL
+103 GSDL
-108 SAISVMM
+108 MSALSVML
-115 FPIWESLF
+115 FPIWDSLF

-168 WHEAVFSGGWALGP
+168 WHEAVFSGGWVLGP
-182 AIGAVAISLVGA
+182 ALGAIAISIVGA

-202 AAFILAIILISMLH
+202 VAFILAIVLISMLH

-228 DDQEKFWTSTLRGL
+228 GDQEKFWTSTLRGL

-266 PTESIVLPK
+266 PTESVVLPK
-275 YFSDINDPRGLGFV
+275 YFSDIDDPRGYGYV
-289 LSSMAVGGIASML
+289 LSSMAAGGIATTL
-302 AYPWLVSR
+302 AYPKLVKH
-310 FKKRTIVLGALLA
+310 FKKRTIVVGALAA
-323 TSIAMIPMTFF
+323 TSVAMIPMTFF
-334 PPLGLFV
+334 PPIGFFV
-341 VSGFLLGLGW
+341 LAGFLLGLGW
-351 GPMNPLMNSLVQQR
+351 GPMNPLMNSVVQQR

-384 SGPIGMFVTGVCVD
+384 SGPIGMFVTGVSVD
-398 AFGVRPVYTAA
+398 AFGVRPVYIAA
-409 VAILILFQL
+409 VSILIVFQL
-418 VIMAVPSLHD
+418 FIMLLPDLRD
-428 LDREASY
+428 LDREAQY

>member
-1 MLRKGS
+1 
-7 KYGKI
+7 
-12 RPNSEYCQEKGKC
+12 
-25 EDLMKVRRRP
+25 MKVSRRP

-51 IAIVTIPWLIFER
+51 IAIITVPWLIFER

-75 ALSTIPGIFISPFV
+75 AASAIPGIIISPFV
-89 GALIDHFGRKRVSI
+89 GALIDHYGRKRVSI
-103 GSDFL
+103 GSDLL
-108 SAISVMM
+108 SALSVMM
-115 FPIWESLF
+115 FPIWDSLF

-182 AIGAVAISLVGA
+182 AIGAIAISLVGA

-202 AAFILAIILISMLH
+202 VAFILAIILISMLH

-228 DDQEKFWTSTLRGL
+228 NDQEKFWSSTLRGL
-242 QVLKSDKAMFYLTL
+242 QVLKSDKAMYYFTI
-256 SIVFLAMVYL
+256 SIVFLVMVYL
-266 PTESIVLPK
+266 PTESIILPK
-275 YFSDINDPRGLGFV
+275 YFSDIDDPRGLGYV
-289 LSSMAVGGIASML
+289 LSSMAAGSIATTL
-302 AYPWLVSR
+302 AYPKLVKH
-310 FKKRTIVLGALLA
+310 FKKRSIVIGSLAA
-323 TSIAMIPMTFF
+323 TSLAMIPMTLF
-334 PPLGLFV
+334 PPIGLFV
-341 VSGFLLGLGW
+341 LAGFLLGLGW
-351 GPMNPLMNSLVQQR
+351 GPMNPLMNSMVQQR

-384 SGPIGMFVTGVCVD
+384 SGPIGMFVTGVSVD
-398 AFGVRPVYTAA
+398 AFGVRPVYIAA
-409 VAILILFQL
+409 VSILIVFQL
-418 VIMAVPSLHD
+418 FIMFLPDLHD
-428 LDREASY
+428 LDREAQY

>member
-1 MLRKGS
+1 
-7 KYGKI
+7 
-12 RPNSEYCQEKGKC
+12 
-25 EDLMKVRRRP
+25 MKVSRRP

-51 IAIVTIPWLIFER
+51 IAIITIPWLIFER

-75 ALSTIPGIFISPFV
+75 AASAIPGIFISPFV
-89 GALIDHFGRKRVSI
+89 GALIDHYGRKRVSI
-103 GSDFL
+103 GSDL
-108 SAISVMM
+108 MSALSVML
-115 FPIWESLF
+115 FPIWDSLF

-168 WHEAVFSGGWALGP
+168 WHEAVFSGGWVLGP
-182 AIGAVAISLVGA
+182 ALGAIAISIVGA

-202 AAFILAIILISMLH
+202 GAFILAMILISMLH

-228 DDQEKFWTSTLRGL
+228 GDQEKFWTSTLRGL
-242 QVLKSDKAMFYLTL
+242 QVLKSDKAMYYLTL

-266 PTESIVLPK
+266 PTESVVLPK
-275 YFSDINDPRGLGFV
+275 YFSDIDDPRGYGYV
-289 LSSMAVGGIASML
+289 LSSMAAGGIATTL
-302 AYPWLVSR
+302 AYPKLVKH
-310 FKKRTIVLGALLA
+310 FKKRTIVIGALAA
-323 TSIAMIPMTFF
+323 TSVAMIPMTFF
-334 PPLGLFV
+334 PPIGFFV
-341 VSGFLLGLGW
+341 LAGFLLGLGW
-351 GPMNPLMNSLVQQR
+351 GPMNPLMNSVVQQR

-384 SGPIGMFVTGVCVD
+384 SGPIGMFVTGVSVD
-398 AFGVRPVYTAA
+398 AFGVRPVYIAA
-409 VAILILFQL
+409 VSILIVFQL
-418 VIMAVPSLHD
+418 FIMFLPDLHD
-428 LDREASY
+428 LDREAQY

>member
-1 MLRKGS
+1 
-7 KYGKI
+7 
-12 RPNSEYCQEKGKC
+12 
-25 EDLMKVRRRP
+25 MKVSRRP

-51 IAIVTIPWLIFER
+51 IAIITIPWLIFER

-75 ALSTIPGIFISPFV
+75 AASAIPGIFISPFV
-89 GALIDHFGRKRVSI
+89 GALIDHYGRKRVSI
-103 GSDFL
+103 GSDL
-108 SAISVMM
+108 MSALSVML
-115 FPIWESLF
+115 FPIWDSLF
-123 GLTFASIATFAVLG
+123 GLTFASIAAFAVLG

-168 WHEAVFSGGWALGP
+168 WHEAVFSGGWVLGP
-182 AIGAVAISLVGA
+182 AIGAIAISLVGA

-202 AAFILAIILISMLH
+202 VAFILAIILISMLH

-228 DDQEKFWTSTLRGL
+228 GDQEKFWTSTLRGL
-242 QVLKSDKAMFYLTL
+242 QVLKSDKAMYYLTL

-266 PTESIVLPK
+266 PTESVVLPK
-275 YFSDINDPRGLGFV
+275 YFSDIDDPRGYGYV
-289 LSSMAVGGIASML
+289 LSSMAAGGIATTL
-302 AYPWLVSR
+302 AYPKLVKH
-310 FKKRTIVLGALLA
+310 FKKRTVVIGALAA
-323 TSIAMIPMTFF
+323 TSVAMIPMTFF
-334 PPLGLFV
+334 PPIGLFV
-341 VSGFLLGLGW
+341 LAGFLLGLGW
-351 GPMNPLMNSLVQQR
+351 GPMNPLMNSVVQQR

-384 SGPIGMFVTGVCVD
+384 SGPIGMFVTGVSVD
-398 AFGVRPVYTAA
+398 AFGVRPVYIAA
-409 VAILILFQL
+409 VSILIVFQL
-418 VIMAVPSLHD
+418 FIMLLPDLRD
-428 LDREASY
+428 LDREAQY

>member
-1 MLRKGS
+1 
-7 KYGKI
+7 
-12 RPNSEYCQEKGKC
+12 
-25 EDLMKVRRRP
+25 MKVSRRP

-51 IAIVTIPWLIFER
+51 IAIITVPWLIFER

-75 ALSTIPGIFISPFV
+75 AASAIPGIIISPFV
-89 GALIDHFGRKRVSI
+89 GALIDHYGRKRVSI
-103 GSDFL
+103 GSDLL
-108 SAISVMM
+108 SALSVMM
-115 FPIWESLF
+115 FPIWDSLF

-182 AIGAVAISLVGA
+182 AIGAIAISLVGA

-202 AAFILAIILISMLH
+202 VAFILAIILISMLH

-228 DDQEKFWTSTLRGL
+228 NDQEKFWSSTLRGL
-242 QVLKSDKAMFYLTL
+242 QVLKSDKAMYYLTI

-266 PTESIVLPK
+266 PTESIILPK
-275 YFSDINDPRGLGFV
+275 YFSDIDDPRGLGYV
-289 LSSMAVGGIASML
+289 LSSMAAGGIATTL
-302 AYPWLVSR
+302 AYPKLVKH
-310 FKKRTIVLGALLA
+310 FKKRSIVIGSLAA
-323 TSIAMIPMTFF
+323 TSLAMIPMTFF

-341 VSGFLLGLGW
+341 LAGFLLGLGW
-351 GPMNPLMNSLVQQR
+351 GPMNPLMNSMVQQR

-384 SGPIGMFVTGVCVD
+384 SGPIGMFVTGVSVD
-398 AFGVRPVYTAA
+398 AFGVRPVYIAA
-409 VAILILFQL
+409 VSILIVFQL
-418 VIMAVPSLHD
+418 FIMFLPDLHD
-428 LDREASY
+428 LDREPTY

>member
-1 MLRKGS
+1 
-7 KYGKI
+7 
-12 RPNSEYCQEKGKC
+12 
-25 EDLMKVRRRP
+25 MKVSRRP

-51 IAIVTIPWLIFER
+51 IAIITVPWLIFER

-75 ALSTIPGIFISPFV
+75 AASAIPGIIISPFV
-89 GALIDHFGRKRVSI
+89 GALIDHYGRKRVSI
-103 GSDFL
+103 GSDLL
-108 SAISVMM
+108 SALSVML
-115 FPIWESLF
+115 FPIWDSLF

-182 AIGAVAISLVGA
+182 AIGAIAISLVGA

-202 AAFILAIILISMLH
+202 VAFILAIILISMLH

-228 DDQEKFWTSTLRGL
+228 NDQEKFWSSTLRGL
-242 QVLKSDKAMFYLTL
+242 QVLKSDKAMYYLTI

-266 PTESIVLPK
+266 PTESIILPK
-275 YFSDINDPRGLGFV
+275 YFSDIEDPRGLGYV
-289 LSSMAVGGIASML
+289 LSSMAAGGIATTL
-302 AYPWLVSR
+302 AYPKLVKH
-310 FKKRTIVLGALLA
+310 FKKRSIVIGSLAA
-323 TSIAMIPMTFF
+323 TSLAMIPMTLF
-334 PPLGLFV
+334 PPIGLFV
-341 VSGFLLGLGW
+341 LAGFLLGLGW
-351 GPMNPLMNSLVQQR
+351 GPMNPLMNSMVQQR

-384 SGPIGMFVTGVCVD
+384 SGPIGMFVTGVSVD
-398 AFGVRPVYTAA
+398 AFGVRPVYIAA
-409 VAILILFQL
+409 VSILIVFQL
-418 VIMAVPSLHD
+418 FIMFLPDLHD
-428 LDREASY
+428 LDREPTY